1 MIVDQPCLKSDFVG
15 DGLAIRHL
23 KNDRNESLVIRGEI
37 NDFKTS
43 KNISDP
49 KFKLDVIS
57 QWTHL
62 YPRTYL
68 GSHPYLKNLDYKP
81 VVVDWTKERIFM
93 VPVSEIVDTGD
104 PRYFMI
110 PRYADELMNEFV
122 EQNFKKRFCENCN
135 EENMV

>member
-1 MIVDQPCLKSDFVG
+1 M
-15 DGLAIRHL
+15 
-23 KNDRNESLVIRGEI
+23 VIRKEI
-37 NDFKTS
+37 DNFKTS

-49 KFKLDVIS
+49 KFELNIVS

-68 GSHPYLKNLDYKP
+68 GSHPYFKNLEYKP
-81 VVVDWTKERIFM
+81 IVVDWTKERIFM
-93 VPVSEIVDTGD
+93 VPVTQEVQTGD

-122 EQNFKKRFCENCN
+122 GQDFRKRFCENCI